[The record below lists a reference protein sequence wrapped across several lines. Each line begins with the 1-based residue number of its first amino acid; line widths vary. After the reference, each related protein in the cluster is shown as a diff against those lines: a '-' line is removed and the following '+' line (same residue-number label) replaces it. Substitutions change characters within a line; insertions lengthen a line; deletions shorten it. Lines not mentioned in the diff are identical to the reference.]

1 MVSYRPRTTEKK
13 CDTLCS
19 SRGRSL
25 EVRPGVA
32 RAMTEAFARPSDA
45 EDGLPPS
52 SSSLSTEPP
61 PPSTPEP
68 SLRLSKRALSAVP
81 HLTDVAVFR
90 PETLR
95 HLDLSRNRLSSL
107 APESSMVAL
116 TALEVLDV
124 SRNQLRELPS
134 WISSLRAL
142 REVHAAS
149 NSMRPVARSLPVAH
163 LARLPHLTILDLRYN
178 QKLRPIAPGVPALLA
193 ALPSCEV
200 RLTAERKGEGALA
213 GLCEPARDRD
223 PTLLRSQLAP
233 LSTPQLRARLEG
245 AFGVPTDPATV
256 GREEVLDRLVDAHAR
271 EGPRAIRVV
280 AGTPVSDAACDALLE
295 CLRATRWPVGAARER
310 PKVDADGYFTLQRPS
325 REGDRRFRV
334 EGGQKQR
341 RAAAKLRA
349 HAQLW
354 RLAEAA
360 MREVNPAHWDAMTAV
375 AFTRNFRG
383 SPHID
388 TENVGCFYGL
398 SLGEYGGGVREAPG
412 AGEADD
418 AFEGL
423 SGAIAV
429 ESGTREVT
437 HVDTRRKLA
446 RVEGRNPHWVT
457 PYAGERYSLIYYRTE
472 GEPEP
477 HEKFTS

>member
-1 MVSYRPRTTEKK
+1 
-13 CDTLCS
+13 
-19 SRGRSL
+19 
-25 EVRPGVA
+25 
-32 RAMTEAFARPSDA
+32 MTDALARPSDA
-45 EDGLPPS
+45 DDAPHPS
-52 SSSLSTEPP
+52 SSSRSTDPP

-68 SLRLSKRALSAVP
+68 SLCLSKRALSAVP
-81 HLTDVAVFR
+81 LLTDVASAASPGVAFR

-95 HLDLSRNRLSSL
+95 HLDLSRNRLASL

-134 WISSLRAL
+134 WISRLTSL

-149 NSMRPVARSLPVAH
+149 NSMRPVARSLPVAA

-178 QKLRPIAPGVPALLA
+178 QKLRPAAPGVPALLA

-213 GLCEPARDRD
+213 GRCEPARARD

-256 GREEVLDRLVDAHAR
+256 GREEVLDRLVRAHER
-271 EGPRAIRVV
+271 EGPRAVRVV
-280 AGTPVSDAACDALLE
+280 SGKPVSDAVCDALLE
-295 CLRATRWPVGAARER
+295 CLRTTRWPVGPARER

-349 HAQLW
+349 HAELW
-354 RLAEAA
+354 RLAEVA
-360 MREVNPAHWDAMTAV
+360 MREVDPAHWDAMTAV
-375 AFTRNFRG
+375 AFTRGFRG

-398 SLGEYGGGVREAPG
+398 SLGDYGPVGGA
-412 AGEADD
+412 ADD
-418 AFEGL
+418 DDDAEGSSRV

-437 HVDTRRKLA
+437 HVDTRRKMA

-472 GEPEP
+472 GEAEP
-477 HEKFTS
+477 HEKFLT

>member
-1 MVSYRPRTTEKK
+1 
-13 CDTLCS
+13 
-19 SRGRSL
+19 
-25 EVRPGVA
+25 
-32 RAMTEAFARPSDA
+32 MTDALARPSDA
-45 EDGLPPS
+45 DDAPPPS
-52 SSSLSTEPP
+52 PP

-68 SLRLSKRALSAVP
+68 SLCLSKRALSAVP
-81 HLTDVAVFR
+81 LLTDVASAASFGAAFR

-95 HLDLSRNRLSSL
+95 HLDLSRNRLASL

-116 TALEVLDV
+116 IALEVLDV

-134 WISSLRAL
+134 WISRLTSL

-149 NSMRPVARSLPVAH
+149 NSMRPVARSLPVAA

-178 QKLRPIAPGVPALLA
+178 QKLRPAAPGVPALLA

-200 RLTAERKGEGALA
+200 RVTAERKGEGALA
-213 GLCEPARDRD
+213 GRCEPARARD

-256 GREEVLDRLVDAHAR
+256 GREEVLDRLVRAHAR
-271 EGPRAIRVV
+271 EGPRAVRVV
-280 AGTPVSDAACDALLE
+280 SGKPVSDAVCDALLE
-295 CLRATRWPVGAARER
+295 CLRTTRWPVGPARER

-349 HAQLW
+349 HAELW
-354 RLAEAA
+354 RLAEVA
-360 MREVNPAHWDAMTAV
+360 MREVDPEHWDAMTAV
-375 AFTRNFRG
+375 AFTRGFRG

-398 SLGEYGGGVREAPG
+398 SLGDYGPVGQGG
-412 AGEADD
+412 ADD
-418 AFEGL
+418 DDDDAEGL
-423 SGAIAV
+423 SRDEGGGRVGSRGVSGAVAV

-437 HVDTRRKLA
+437 HVDTRRKMA

-477 HEKFTS
+477 HETFLT

>member
-1 MVSYRPRTTEKK
+1 M
-13 CDTLCS
+13 
-19 SRGRSL
+19 
-25 EVRPGVA
+25 
-32 RAMTEAFARPSDA
+32 
-45 EDGLPPS
+45 
-52 SSSLSTEPP
+52 
-61 PPSTPEP
+61 
-68 SLRLSKRALSAVP
+68 
-81 HLTDVAVFR
+81 FR

-95 HLDLSRNRLSSL
+95 RLDLSRNRLSSL

-271 EGPRAIRVV
+271 EDRASRRRGNTRV
-280 AGTPVSDAACDALLE
+280 
-295 CLRATRWPVGAARER
+295 
-310 PKVDADGYFTLQRPS
+310 
-325 REGDRRFRV
+325 RRRV
-334 EGGQKQR
+334 R
-341 RAAAKLRA
+341 RAPRVSARDEMARRRRA
-349 HAQLW
+349 
-354 RLAEAA
+354 RTTKGG
-360 MREVNPAHWDAMTAV
+360 RRRCFTPTA
-375 AFTRNFRG
+375 
-383 SPHID
+383 
-388 TENVGCFYGL
+388 TE
-398 SLGEYGGGVREAPG
+398 P
-412 AGEADD
+412 
-418 AFEGL
+418 
-423 SGAIAV
+423 
-429 ESGTREVT
+429 
-437 HVDTRRKLA
+437 
-446 RVEGRNPHWVT
+446 
-457 PYAGERYSLIYYRTE
+457 
-472 GEPEP
+472 
-477 HEKFTS
+477 

>member
-1 MVSYRPRTTEKK
+1 
-13 CDTLCS
+13 
-19 SRGRSL
+19 
-25 EVRPGVA
+25 
-32 RAMTEAFARPSDA
+32 MTEALARPSDA

-134 WISSLRAL
+134 WISSLCAL

-178 QKLRPIAPGVPALLA
+178 QKLRPAAPGVPALLA

-256 GREEVLDRLVDAHAR
+256 GREEVLNRLVRAHAR

-280 AGTPVSDAACDALLE
+280 SGKPVSDAVCDALVE

-341 RAAAKLRA
+341 RAAAKVRA
-349 HAQLW
+349 HAKLW
-354 RLAEAA
+354 RLAEVA
-360 MREVNPAHWDAMTAV
+360 MREVDPAHWDAMTAV

-398 SLGEYGGGVREAPG
+398 SLGDYGPPPAP
-412 AGEADD
+412 AAAD
-418 AFEGL
+418 AFEGISRV